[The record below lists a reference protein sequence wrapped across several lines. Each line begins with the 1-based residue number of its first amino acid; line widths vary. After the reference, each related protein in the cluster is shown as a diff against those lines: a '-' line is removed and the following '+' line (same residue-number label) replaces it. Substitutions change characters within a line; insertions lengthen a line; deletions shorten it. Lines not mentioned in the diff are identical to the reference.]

1 MKLTAGCTVKEVSRT
16 EIKDERKKKSK
27 KVLSLLSDVIS
38 VGTQGE
44 NGIKSISL
52 VPLPFLNP
60 ACTSESS
67 RFTYCYVKPNF
78 KDLEHNLASM

>member
-1 MKLTAGCTVKEVSRT
+1 MRE
-16 EIKDERKKKSK
+16 KKKSK

-44 NGIKSISL
+44 NSIKSISL

>member
-1 MKLTAGCTVKEVSRT
+1 MKLTAGCTGEKCREQRSN
-16 EIKDERKKKSK
+16 DERKKKSK
-27 KVLSLLSDVIS
+27 KVLNLLSDVIS

-52 VPLPFLNP
+52 IPLPFLNP
-60 ACTSESS
+60 VCTSGSS
-67 RFTYCYVKPNF
+67 RFTYCYVKPNL